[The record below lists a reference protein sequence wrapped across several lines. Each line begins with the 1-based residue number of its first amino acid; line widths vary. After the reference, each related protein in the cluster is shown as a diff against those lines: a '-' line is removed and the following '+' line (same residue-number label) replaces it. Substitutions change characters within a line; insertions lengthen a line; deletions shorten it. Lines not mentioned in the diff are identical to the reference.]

1 MPMSMSAADWT
12 RMQSRRAGITYMS
25 DATRELNP
33 PMPEQRPYGTALLI
47 PSSVGGSR
55 IRRTAGDYTNYVASN
70 LADYVVKTGGTGR
83 VGESVENTGAVKLT
97 VKMVGRGPGCKCTTT
112 LGITL
117 PKTGICSK
125 CGVAQHV
132 RIN

>member
-1 MPMSMSAADWT
+1 MSMSAADWT
-12 RMQSRRAGITYMS
+12 RMQRRKAGINYMT

-33 PMPEQRPYGTALLI
+33 SMPQQQPYGPALLI
-47 PSSVGGSR
+47 SRSVGGSK
-55 IRRTAGDYTNYVASN
+55 IRRTAGDYTNFVASN
-70 LADYVVKTGGTGR
+70 LADYVLKSSGTGR
-83 VGESVENTGAVKLT
+83 AGESVENTGASRLT
-97 VKMVGRGPGCKCTTT
+97 VRMIGRGTGCKCTTT

-117 PKTGICSK
+117 PKTGICST

>member
-1 MPMSMSAADWT
+1 MSMSAADWT
-12 RMQSRRAGITYMS
+12 RMQRRKAGINYMT

-33 PMPEQRPYGTALLI
+33 PMPQQLPYGKALLI

-55 IRRTAGDYTNYVASN
+55 IRRTGSDYTNYVASN
-70 LADYVVKTGGTGR
+70 LADYVLKSSGTGR
-83 VGESVENTGAVKLT
+83 VGETLENTGAAKLA
-97 VKMVGRGPGCKCTTT
+97 VRMIGRGAGCSCTTT

-117 PKTGICSK
+117 PKTGICST

>member
-1 MPMSMSAADWT
+1 MPMSMSASDWT
-12 RMQSRRAGITYMS
+12 RLQSRKAGINYIA

-33 PMPEQRPYGTALLI
+33 PMPQQLPYGKALLI
-47 PSSVGGSR
+47 SSSVGGSK
-55 IRRTAGDYTNYVASN
+55 IRRTAGDYTNFVASN
-70 LADYVVKTGGTGR
+70 LADYVLKSSGTGR
-83 VGESVENTGAVKLT
+83 AGESVENTGTARLT
-97 VKMVGRGPGCKCTTT
+97 VRMIGRGPGCKCTTT
-112 LGITL
+112 LGIKL

>member
-1 MPMSMSAADWT
+1 MSMSAADWT
-12 RMQSRRAGITYMS
+12 RMQRRKAGINYMS

-33 PMPEQRPYGTALLI
+33 PMPQQLPYGKALLI

-55 IRRTAGDYTNYVASN
+55 IRRTASDYTNFVSSS
-70 LADYVVKTGGTGR
+70 LADYVLKSTGSGR
-83 VGESVENTGAVKLT
+83 VGETIENTGAAKLR
-97 VKMVGRGPGCKCTTT
+97 VVMAGRGAGCSCTTT
-112 LGITL
+112 LNINL
-117 PKTGICSK
+117 PKTGICST